1 MRKSGWLRRTVLAAA
16 LLATGTGIAA
26 AQPADR
32 PLRLV
37 VNAGLQVL
45 DPIVGTSFVT
55 RNFAYMVFD
64 TLVSMDGQG
73 AVRPQMLEGW
83 SASEDGLTYT
93 FTLRP
98 GLEWHDGKPVTAED
112 CVASLKRWGA
122 RDSTGRRLMAATKSL
137 QAVAE
142 DRFVLELARP
152 FGGVIGA
159 LAKPSVHVPFMMPA
173 RIAAATPPTEPV
185 KEIVGS
191 GPFIFLKDEWVPGE
205 RAAFRRNPRYRP
217 REEPADG
224 LAGGKR
230 VFIERAEMVSM
241 DDPSMRVAA
250 LQAGEVDY
258 LEYAPFDYLPLL
270 LRDKALTLA
279 KPKGIAQLMGGIAL
293 NHAQPPFNDL
303 RVRQALQ
310 MALDQ
315 SEIVAAHG
323 LPEGM
328 FLAQCQS
335 MTMCGTPLASEAGGE
350 ALREPSL
357 ERARALLKQSGYN
370 NERVVFL
377 HPQSSTL
384 INPMAM
390 VVVDRMRKLGLNVD
404 QQVMDWATAAQRW
417 LSREPVERGG
427 WSAVPV
433 VYTGFDMADPLTNLG
448 ISYNCTGAAPW
459 LYCDEALKPLLQEF
473 EAEPETNVQRRR
485 ELAAEI
491 NRRALANV
499 NFPLTGQFSSPAV
512 WRSALQGVIDF
523 GFPVLWNIRR
533 GPE

>member
-1 MRKSGWLRRTVLAAA
+1 MQRSGWPRRAVLATP
-16 LLATGTGIAA
+16 LLAMGAGISR
-26 AQPADR
+26 AQTAER

-45 DPIVGTSFVT
+45 DPIAGTSFVT

-73 AVRPQMLEGW
+73 VMRPQMLEGW
-83 SASEDGLTYT
+83 TVSEDRLAYA

-98 GLEWHDGKPVTAED
+98 GLEWHDGQPVTAED

-122 RDSTGRRLMAATKSL
+122 RDSTGRRLMAAMKTL
-137 QAVAE
+137 RAE
-142 DRFVLELARP
+142 SGTRFVLELARP
-152 FGGVIGA
+152 FGGVISA
-159 LAKPSVHVPFMMPA
+159 LGKPSVHVPFMMPA
-173 RIAAATPPTEPV
+173 RIAATPPTEPV

-191 GPFIFLKDEWVPGE
+191 GPFIFLQDEWVPGE
-205 RAAFRRNPRYRP
+205 RATFRRNPRYRP

-230 VFIERAEMVSM
+230 VFIERAEIVSI

-258 LEYAPFDYLPLL
+258 LEYAPLDYLPML
-270 LRDKALTLA
+270 LRDRGVTLA
-279 KPKGIAQLMGGIAL
+279 KPNGIAQLMGGIAL
-293 NHAQPPFNDL
+293 NHAQPPFNNL

-328 FLAQCQS
+328 FQPHCQS
-335 MTMCGTPLASEAGGE
+335 MMMCGTPLASEAGGE

-357 ERARALLKQSGYN
+357 ERARAMLRESGYE

-433 VYTGFDMADPLTNLG
+433 VYTGFDMADPLTNVG

-459 LYCDEALKPLLQEF
+459 LYCDEPLKPLLAEF
-473 EAEPETNVQRRR
+473 EAEPESNLARRR
-485 ELAAEI
+485 QLAAEI

-512 WRSALQGVIDF
+512 WRSTLQGVIDF

-533 GPE
+533 GGA